1 MGKVKLYLDE
11 DISPVVARILRS
23 RGYDVVSAHEVDML
37 AKSDEEQIEFAGKTN
52 RIIIS
57 FNSRHYSPL
66 AKAYFFSGKEHAG
79 IIVSKVID
87 ISEMLRLLIN
97 LLEKTAPDDF
107 KNSFKWLQ
115 QFQ

>member
-1 MGKVKLYLDE
+1 VGKIKLYLDE
-11 DISPVVARILRS
+11 DVSPAIARVLRS
-23 RGYDVVSAHEVDML
+23 RGYDVVSAHEVEML
-37 AKSDEEQIEFAGKTN
+37 AKSDEEQIEFASRTN

-66 AKAYFFSGKEHAG
+66 AKTYFFSGKEHAG
-79 IIVSKVID
+79 IVVSKVID

-97 LLEKTAPDDF
+97 LLEKAAPGDL

-115 QFQ
+115 EFQ